1 MKKFL
6 SVILSVLMLAVAGC
20 GQIAAGASS
29 GGEETPVTLN
39 RPEHTSVYGVE
50 APDSR
55 DRQALGGA
63 HTAVLSSSV
72 NGEVRGVWISYLT
85 LEPMIKGKTQAQ
97 FVKNIGDA
105 FDQAADFG
113 FNTVFVHARPF
124 GDALYKSEYFPWSRY
139 LTGEEGRDPGY
150 DPLELMVSLAH
161 ERGLRIEAWINP
173 YRVRLDD
180 KPMSADNQAKKW
192 LASGN
197 DGALA
202 WNGGVYYNPGSAAA
216 RELIVNGVR
225 EIVEN
230 YDVDGIHFDDY
241 FYPTTDLTFD
251 AATYQASGSS
261 LTQADWRRENV
272 NKLVHDVYAA
282 VKEANPDC
290 LFGISPQGNVD
301 INYNGQFADVRTW
314 VSEPGYVDYICPQ
327 IYYGYRNGTA
337 PYAETVALW
346 DSMIKV
352 DTIKLYVG
360 IAAYKVGTVD
370 TWAGEGKNEWID
382 TTDIL
387 ARMVKTARKAEHY
400 GGIVIYSYESL
411 FGDVSEQMKIERNNL
426 KKVF

>member
-1 MKKFL
+1 MKKIL
-6 SVILSVLMLAVAGC
+6 SVILSVLMLATTGC
-20 GQIAAGASS
+20 GQITAGAPS
-29 GGEETPVTLN
+29 GGDETPVTLN

-55 DRQALGGA
+55 DKDALGGA
-63 HTAVLSSSV
+63 HTAVLSSTV
-72 NGEVRGVWISYLT
+72 DGEVRGVWMSYLT

-105 FDQAADFG
+105 FDQAANFG
-113 FNTVFVHARPF
+113 FNTVFVHVRPF
-124 GDALYKSEYFPWSRY
+124 GDALYQSNYFPWSRY
-139 LTGEEGRDPGY
+139 LTGEEGGDPGY

-192 LASGN
+192 LESGS

-225 EIVEN
+225 EIVQN

-251 AATYQASGSS
+251 AATYKASGSS
-261 LTQADWRRENV
+261 LSQADWRRENV

-327 IYYGYRNGTA
+327 IYYGYQNGTA

-352 DTIKLYVG
+352 DSIKLYVG

-370 TWAGEGKNEWID
+370 TWAGEGKNEWIG

-387 ARMVKTARKAEHY
+387 ARMVKTACKAEYY
-400 GGIVIYSYESL
+400 GGVVIYSYESL
-411 FGDVSEQMKIERNNL
+411 FGAVSDQMKVERSNL
-426 KKVF
+426 KKVL

>member
-1 MKKFL
+1 
-6 SVILSVLMLAVAGC
+6 
-20 GQIAAGASS
+20 
-29 GGEETPVTLN
+29 
-39 RPEHTSVYGVE
+39 
-50 APDSR
+50 
-55 DRQALGGA
+55 
-63 HTAVLSSSV
+63 
-72 NGEVRGVWISYLT
+72 
-85 LEPMIKGKTQAQ
+85 MIKGKTQAQ

>member
-1 MKKFL
+1 M
-6 SVILSVLMLAVAGC
+6 A
-20 GQIAAGASS
+20 
-29 GGEETPVTLN
+29 N
-39 RPEHTSVYGVE
+39 
-50 APDSR
+50 
-55 DRQALGGA
+55 
-63 HTAVLSSSV
+63 
-72 NGEVRGVWISYLT
+72 
-85 LEPMIKGKTQAQ
+85 
-97 FVKNIGDA
+97 
-105 FDQAADFG
+105 
-113 FNTVFVHARPF
+113 
-124 GDALYKSEYFPWSRY
+124 
-139 LTGEEGRDPGY
+139 
-150 DPLELMVSLAH
+150 
-161 ERGLRIEAWINP
+161 
-173 YRVRLDD
+173 
-180 KPMSADNQAKKW
+180 
-192 LASGN
+192 
-197 DGALA
+197 
-202 WNGGVYYNPGSAAA
+202 
-216 RELIVNGVR
+216 
-225 EIVEN
+225 IVEN

>member
-1 MKKFL
+1 M
-6 SVILSVLMLAVAGC
+6 
-20 GQIAAGASS
+20 
-29 GGEETPVTLN
+29 
-39 RPEHTSVYGVE
+39 
-50 APDSR
+50 
-55 DRQALGGA
+55 
-63 HTAVLSSSV
+63 
-72 NGEVRGVWISYLT
+72 
-85 LEPMIKGKTQAQ
+85 
-97 FVKNIGDA
+97 
-105 FDQAADFG
+105 
-113 FNTVFVHARPF
+113 
-124 GDALYKSEYFPWSRY
+124 
-139 LTGEEGRDPGY
+139 
-150 DPLELMVSLAH
+150 
-161 ERGLRIEAWINP
+161 
-173 YRVRLDD
+173 
-180 KPMSADNQAKKW
+180 
-192 LASGN
+192 
-197 DGALA
+197 
-202 WNGGVYYNPGSAAA
+202 
-216 RELIVNGVR
+216 
-225 EIVEN
+225 
-230 YDVDGIHFDDY
+230 
-241 FYPTTDLTFD
+241 
-251 AATYQASGSS
+251 
-261 LTQADWRRENV
+261 
-272 NKLVHDVYAA
+272 
-282 VKEANPDC
+282 KEANPDC